1 MNSPQSDVVE
11 AVTLAD
17 ILAAQER
24 IAEYVVRTPLL
35 LNEAATDRV
44 GLPVHVKLEN
54 LQRTGAFKAR
64 GAVNK
69 ISKLTPEE
77 RRAGL
82 ICASTGNHGLAVA
95 YAAKRFGCRCVV
107 VLPENANPHK
117 TRLLQKLGAEIV
129 VHGTGSDERQE
140 RVNELSLAR
149 GYAQVP
155 PFSDPAV
162 IAGQGT
168 AGLEILE
175 DLPDVDEVY
184 VPIGGGGLVAGVA
197 VAIKE
202 RSPRTRIFGVEPE
215 NSGAMREAV
224 RQNGPVPLARVE
236 TIADGL
242 AATITEEL
250 NYSIVR
256 RYVDDLILVSDR
268 AIIESTLF
276 LIENAKVLVEPS
288 GGASFAGLLANP
300 RRRGR
305 SVCLVSGGNVTLQ
318 QLYEH
323 EQRFK
328 I

>member
-1 MNSPQSDVVE
+1 MSSPQSVVAE
-11 AVTLAD
+11 AVALAD
-17 ILAAQER
+17 ILAAKER
-24 IAEYVVRTPLL
+24 IAGYVIRTPLL
-35 LNEAATDRV
+35 LNEAASDRAGV
-44 GLPVHVKLEN
+44 PVHLKLEC

-69 ISKLTPEE
+69 ISTLSAAE

-95 YAAKRFGCRCVV
+95 FASKRFGCHCVV

-117 TRLLQKLGAEIV
+117 TLLLQKLGAEIV
-129 VHGTGSDERQE
+129 VHGTGSDVRQE
-140 RVNELSLAR
+140 KVNELSLAK

-184 VPIGGGGLVAGVA
+184 VPIGGGGLVAGIA

-202 RSPRTRIFGVEPE
+202 RSPKTRIFGIEPE

-224 RQNGPVPLARVE
+224 RQNGPVPLSKVE
-236 TIADGL
+236 TVADGL
-242 AATITEEL
+242 AATVTEEL
-250 NYSIVR
+250 NYSIVK

-268 AIIESTLF
+268 AIIESTFF

-305 SVCLVSGGNVTLQ
+305 AVCLVSGGNVTLQ

-323 EQRFK
+323 RQRFQ

>member
-1 MNSPQSDVVE
+1 MSSPRSVVAE
-11 AVTLAD
+11 AVALAD
-17 ILAAQER
+17 ILAARER
-24 IAEYVVRTPLL
+24 IVEYVVRTPLL
-35 LNEAATDRV
+35 FNEAASDYA
-44 GLPVHVKLEN
+44 GLPIYLKLEC
-54 LQRTGAFKAR
+54 LQHTGAFKAR
-64 GAVNK
+64 GALNK
-69 ISKLTPEE
+69 ISTLTAEE

-95 YAAKRFGCRCVV
+95 YAAKRFGCHCVV

-117 TRLLQKLGAEIV
+117 ASLLQKLGAEIV
-129 VHGTGSDERQE
+129 VHGTGSDVRQE
-140 RVNELSLAR
+140 KVNELSLAK

-155 PFSDPAV
+155 PFSDPSV

-168 AGLEILE
+168 VGLEILE
-175 DLPDVDEVY
+175 DLADVDEVY
-184 VPIGGGGLVAGVA
+184 VPIGGGGLVAGIA

-202 RSPRTRIFGVEPE
+202 KNPRTRIFGVEPE
-215 NSGAMREAV
+215 NSGAMCEAV

-250 NYSIVR
+250 NYSIVK

-268 AIIESTLF
+268 AIVESTLF

-288 GGASFAGLLANP
+288 GGASLAGLLANSQ
-300 RRRGR
+300 RRGR
-305 SVCLVSGGNVTLQ
+305 AVCVVSGGNVTLE
-318 QLYEH
+318 QLYAH
-323 EQRFK
+323 RRRFQ

>member
-1 MNSPQSDVVE
+1 
-11 AVTLAD
+11 
-17 ILAAQER
+17 
-24 IAEYVVRTPLL
+24 LL
-35 LNEAATDRV
+35 FNEAATDRAGV
-44 GLPVHVKLEN
+44 PVYLKLEC

-64 GAVNK
+64 GALNK
-69 ISKLTPEE
+69 VSTLTAEE
-77 RRAGL
+77 CRAGL
-82 ICASTGNHGLAVA
+82 ICASTGNHGLALA
-95 YAAKRFGCRCVV
+95 YAAKRFGCHCVV

-117 TRLLQKLGAEIV
+117 SFLLHKLGAEIV
-129 VHGTGSDERQE
+129 VHGTGSDVRQE
-140 RVNELSLAR
+140 KVNELILAK

-168 AGLEILE
+168 AGLEVLE

-184 VPIGGGGLVAGVA
+184 VPIGGGGFVSGIA

-202 RSPRTRIFGVEPE
+202 RSPKTRIFGIEPE

-224 RQNGPVPLARVE
+224 RRNGPVPLARVE
-236 TIADGL
+236 TVADGL

-250 NYSIVR
+250 NYSIVK

-268 AIIESTLF
+268 AIIEATFF
-276 LIENAKVLVEPS
+276 LIENARVLVEPS

-305 SVCLVSGGNVTLQ
+305 AVCLVSGGNVTLQ

-323 EQRFK
+323 QQRFQ